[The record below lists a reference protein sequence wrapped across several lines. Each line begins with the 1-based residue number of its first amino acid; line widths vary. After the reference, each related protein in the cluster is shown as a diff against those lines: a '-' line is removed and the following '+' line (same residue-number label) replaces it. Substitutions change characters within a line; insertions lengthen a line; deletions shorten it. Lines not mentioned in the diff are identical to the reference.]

1 MDIESVVLFD
11 VLFYSLVVVGLFEA
25 TFLLLLKAFFCQE
38 GLNRIPSVVAGIL
51 TAVWGVGFMCHLK
64 EHYPEIWPYIL
75 AGVIFMT
82 LMIGILLFRLF
93 KKA

>member
-1 MDIESVVLFD
+1 M
-11 VLFYSLVVVGLFEA
+11 
-25 TFLLLLKAFFCQE
+25 
-38 GLNRIPSVVAGIL
+38 
-51 TAVWGVGFMCHLK
+51 WHLK
-64 EHYPEIWPYIL
+64 VHYPEIWPDIL

>member
-1 MDIESVVLFD
+1 MVNVVLFY
-11 VLFYSLVVVGLFEA
+11 VLFCSLMAVGLFEA
-25 TFLLLLKAFFCQE
+25 TFLLILKALFCQE
-38 GLNRIPSVVAGIL
+38 GFRRIPSVVAGIL
-51 TAVWGVGFMCHLK
+51 TAVWGGGFMWHLK
-64 EHYPEIWPYIL
+64 VHYPEIWPDIL